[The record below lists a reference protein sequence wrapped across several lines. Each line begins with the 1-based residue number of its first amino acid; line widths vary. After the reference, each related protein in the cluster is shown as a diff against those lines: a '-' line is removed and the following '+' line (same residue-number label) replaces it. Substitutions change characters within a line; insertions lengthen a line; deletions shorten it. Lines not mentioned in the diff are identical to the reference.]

1 MRGPRPSPPWWF
13 IAALALGEQR
23 SLTAAAVTVTSQAE
37 LTANLLS
44 GSNILLGGDLYLF
57 TSGTVQSSPTG
68 VIINNGQTD
77 LVIDGQDL
85 YKLDGQSTMRC
96 IYINGVGVEVQLKN
110 LIITNGYSAVQYE
123 EQRSAKRASIGV
135 PSLTPSFACPRERE
149 RPRRPLTPHS
159 PSSACF
165 CARTPYLH
173 APFAGRRRLCRP
185 CRHQQGVS
193 GPSPFP
199 LRL

>member
-44 GSNILLGGDLYLF
+44 GSNILLGGDLYLI
-57 TSGTVQSSPTG
+57 TSG

-77 LVIDGQDL
+77 LVIDGQ
-85 YKLDGQSTMRC
+85 STVRC

-110 LIITNGYSAVQYE
+110 LIITNGYNEVQYE
-123 EQRSAKRASIGV
+123 EQRSAKRASFGV
-135 PSLTPSFACPRERE
+135 TSLTPSFACPRDRE
-149 RPRRPLTPHS
+149 HPRCPLTPHS
-159 PSSACF
+159 LSSACF
-165 CARTPYLH
+165 SPTN
-173 APFAGRRRLCRP
+173 APFALLRMLLCACPRLFL
-185 CRHQQGVS
+185 
-193 GPSPFP
+193 SPLASPYP

>member
-110 LIITNGYSAVQYE
+110 LIITNGYTAVQYE
-123 EQRSAKRASIGV
+123 EQRSAKRASFGV
-135 PSLTPSFACPRERE
+135 TSLTPSFACPRERE

-159 PSSACF
+159 SLPGF
-165 CARTPYLH
+165 
-173 APFAGRRRLCRP
+173 
-185 CRHQQGVS
+185 V
-193 GPSPFP
+193 
-199 LRL
+199 